1 MYCQLV
7 AQIISKL
14 VLDDGGEWV
23 SELVVIGQVISGS
36 VFVWSMERLSVDLW
50 KDSLWIGGWWFCS
63 MPLLLIFQH
72 KYYDQ
77 WLRLKSLKI
86 INPSA
91 PNFSNIKISK
101 ELNINVTFYLLH
113 PFPIFGF
120 SFTGTEDS
128 QNCRGMKGM
137 IFIPPYHFHQLTNVQ
152 TFICNFAY
160 EMTTTCF

>member
-91 PNFSNIKISK
+91 PNFSNIKIS
-101 ELNINVTFYLLH
+101 
-113 PFPIFGF
+113 
-120 SFTGTEDS
+120 
-128 QNCRGMKGM
+128 
-137 IFIPPYHFHQLTNVQ
+137 
-152 TFICNFAY
+152 
-160 EMTTTCF
+160 

>member
-1 MYCQLV
+1 MMGV
-7 AQIISKL
+7 
-14 VLDDGGEWV
+14 
-23 SELVVIGQVISGS
+23 SGS
-36 VFVWSMERLSVDLW
+36 VNWWSLGWWSVGRCSFGQW
-50 KDSLWIGGWWFCS
+50 KDCLWIWGKTACGLVVGGWWFCS
-63 MPLLLIFQH
+63 IALLLIFQH

-86 INPSA
+86 INPST

-101 ELNINVTFYLLH
+101 ELNINVAFYLLH

-137 IFIPPYHFHQLTNVQ
+137 IFIPPYHFHPLTIVQ

-160 EMTTTCF
+160 EMTTTYF